1 MKYFNL
7 NSIDFHQKKKRETSS
22 LEVTFAV
29 GRGKLQGS
37 LTASLLPKVLNT
49 LQKTVMLTL

>member
-7 NSIDFHQKKKRETSS
+7 NLIDFHQKKRKTSS

-49 LQKTVMLTL
+49 LQKTVMLNL